1 MKYRI
6 IWRRKKGNLETESA
20 AAPRPR
26 PKRKKN
32 INSSANVPGRI
43 TTIAVLEGQM
53 VKAGDFLLKL
63 DSTQYEANAERDK
76 AFIQS
81 YRSQLIQ
88 SEARMKREQNNYG
101 RQKQLY
107 DSQLISQEQLETA
120 KIQFDIAQA
129 EVQAIRHQI
138 QQAEA
143 SLKSTLDSLSK

>member
-6 IWRRKKGNLETESA
+6 IWRRKKDNLETESS
-20 AAPRPR
+20 AAPRPK
-26 PKRKKN
+26 PKRKKA
-32 INSSANVPGRI
+32 IIISVILLLIAFIVIANLR
-43 TTIAVLEGQM
+43 
-53 VKAGDFLLKL
+53 
-63 DSTQYEANAERDK
+63 SERDK

-138 QQAEA
+138 QEAEA
-143 SLKSTLDSLSK
+143 SLKSTLASLSKTYYNSPIDGIIP